1 MDAHSR
7 YFPTKSSF
15 WHPLILV
22 SACFLAYS
30 NIFVSPFIFDD
41 MSVVLNNPNIFSLWP
56 HEPSSISPTRIV
68 AAVTFSLNYAWAGFS
83 PAEYH
88 LVNILIHCG
97 AGLFLYGVIRRTLLL
112 PRWNA
117 RFDSSAPGLAF
128 AIALLWIVHPL
139 QTESVTYIA
148 QRIEAL
154 MGLFFLMAFYG
165 FIRAQSSPHSKI
177 WYAAAVVACAIGMG
191 TKEIMVCAPILLFL
205 YDGVFIAASWKDLAR
220 QRWKLHSLFFSTWIV
235 FFGLLVMG
243 IAQATEEQ
251 AALFTTD
258 SVRWD
263 YALTQLNVLI
273 HYLKLSLIPY
283 PLCLDYRWPLVNSFS
298 EALWPGTLT
307 LLLAGGAV
315 WALWRRSWLGF
326 IGAWFFI
333 ILAPTSSINP
343 LPDVAFEHRMYLPL
357 AGVLAFIVILIH
369 EGLGRYCRASCKTPA
384 DAEAGVPPGMK
395 PPISS
400 GFGRGS
406 GLAARRGWEY
416 GNVILFG
423 IVVVTFGI
431 LTHFRNETYH
441 SEESMWKDVLLKRPD
456 NFRTT
461 IALSS
466 AFINE
471 GRYEEADPLCTTLL
485 SRLPDFS
492 KLSPEIIKKNF
503 SRPGRPPLPL
513 YYSMAHN
520 NLGNIALNTNHPEAA
535 IQHFREAIR
544 VMPGAAWAYLNLGR
558 VLFSENHI
566 SEAIAEWNRVL
577 EIQPGDSQTHGLLGI
592 AFSRNK
598 QYQQAAK
605 HFELSIKYNPA
616 YWFARAEVAWLLA
629 TCPSSEVRNGTLAI
643 EMAKPL
649 LDVSKG
655 ESARAADI
663 LAAAY
668 AEAGDYSNAVK
679 YAEQALVLIARTPGM
694 IQTNSIS
701 SNAVQARLNGYKAR
715 QPFRE

>member
-1 MDAHSR
+1 MGFRARH
-7 YFPTKSSF
+7 FPTKSSF
-15 WHPLILV
+15 WHPLILI
-22 SACFLAYS
+22 SAGFVVYS
-30 NIFVSPFIFDD
+30 NIFASPFIFDD
-41 MSVVLNNPNIFSLWP
+41 MSVVVNNPNIFSLWP
-56 HEPSSISPTRIV
+56 QGGSSISPTRIV
-68 AAVTFSLNYAWAGFS
+68 AAISFSLNYAWSGFS

-88 LVNILIHCG
+88 LINILIHCG
-97 AGLFLYGVIRRTLLL
+97 AGLFLYGVMRRTLLL

-117 RFDSSAPGLAF
+117 RFNASAPGLAF

-154 MGLFFLMAFYG
+154 MGLFFLMTFYG

-177 WYAAAVVACAIGMG
+177 WVAAAVAACAIGMG

-205 YDGVFIAASWKDLAR
+205 YDGVFIASSWSDLAR
-220 QRWKLHSLFFSTWIV
+220 QRWKLHSVFFSTWIV

-243 IAQATEEQ
+243 IAEATEEQ

-307 LLLAGGAV
+307 LLLAGASV
-315 WALWRRSWLGF
+315 WALWRRSWAGF
-326 IGAWFFI
+326 VGAWFFI

-369 EGLGRYCRASCKTPA
+369 EGLSRHCIKGERS
-384 DAEAGVPPGMK
+384 DS
-395 PPISS
+395 PIMR
-400 GFGRGS
+400 FG
-406 GLAARRGWEY
+406 
-416 GNVILFG
+416 VILLG
-423 IVVVTFGI
+423 VVVLIFGI

-456 NFRTT
+456 NFRTAV
-461 IALSS
+461 ALSS

-471 GRYEEADPLCTTLL
+471 GRYGEAEPLCTTLL
-485 SRLPDFS
+485 ARLPDFS
-492 KLSPEIIKKNF
+492 KLSPEIIKKNY

-520 NLGNIALNTNHPEAA
+520 NLGNIALNSNHPEAA
-535 IQHFREAIR
+535 KQHFREAIR
-544 VMPGAAWAYLNLGR
+544 VMPGAAWAYLNLGQA
-558 VLFSENHI
+558 LFSENHI
-566 SEAIAEWNRVL
+566 SEAIVEWNRVL

-592 AFSRNK
+592 AFSRDN
-598 QYQQAAK
+598 QYQQAVN
-605 HFELSIKYNPA
+605 HFALSLKYNPA
-616 YWFARAEVAWLLA
+616 YWFARAQVAWLLA
-629 TCPSSEVRNGTLAI
+629 TCPSNEVRNGTLAI
-643 EMAKPL
+643 EMAKL
-649 LDVSKG
+649 LLEGSKQ

-679 YAEQALVLIARTPGM
+679 YAERALVLIARTPGM

-701 SNAVQARLNGYKAR
+701 SNAVQIRLNGYKAQ
-715 QPFRE
+715 QPYRE

>member
-1 MDAHSR
+1 
-7 YFPTKSSF
+7 
-15 WHPLILV
+15 
-22 SACFLAYS
+22 
-30 NIFVSPFIFDD
+30 
-41 MSVVLNNPNIFSLWP
+41 
-56 HEPSSISPTRIV
+56 
-68 AAVTFSLNYAWAGFS
+68 
-83 PAEYH
+83 
-88 LVNILIHCG
+88 
-97 AGLFLYGVIRRTLLL
+97 
-112 PRWNA
+112 
-117 RFDSSAPGLAF
+117 
-128 AIALLWIVHPL
+128 
-139 QTESVTYIA
+139 
-148 QRIEAL
+148 

-191 TKEIMVCAPILLFL
+191 TKEIMVCAPILLLL
-205 YDGVFIAASWKDLAR
+205 YDGVFIASSWSDLVR

-235 FFGLLVMG
+235 FFGLLLLG
-243 IAQATEEQ
+243 ISQATEEQ

-307 LLLAGGAV
+307 LLLAGGSV
-315 WALWRRSWLGF
+315 WALWRRSWMGF

-333 ILAPTSSINP
+333 ILAPTSSFNP

-357 AGVLAFIVILIH
+357 AGVIALIVILIH
-369 EGLGRYCRASCKTPA
+369 EGFSRYCRASCNTPA
-384 DAEAGVPPGMK
+384 DAEAPSAGSGQAGVPPGMN
-395 PPISS
+395 PPVPS

-406 GLAARRGWEY
+406 GLAARRGREY
-416 GNVILFG
+416 CNVILFG
-423 IVVVTFGI
+423 IVVLTFGI

-456 NFRTT
+456 NFRTA

-471 GRYEEADPLCTTLL
+471 GRHGEAEPLCTTLL
-485 SRLPDFS
+485 ARLPDFS
-492 KLSPEIIKKNF
+492 KLPPELIKKNY

-520 NLGNIALNTNHPEAA
+520 NLGNIALNSNHPEAA
-535 IQHFREAIR
+535 KQHFREAIR
-544 VMPGAAWAYLNLGR
+544 VMPGAAWAYLNLGKA
-558 VLFSENHI
+558 LFSENHI
-566 SEAIAEWNRVL
+566 SEAIIEWNRVL

-592 AFSRNK
+592 AFFRDN
-598 QYQQAAK
+598 QYQQAVN
-605 HFELSIKYNPA
+605 HFALSLKYNPA
-616 YWFARAEVAWLLA
+616 DWFARAQVAWLLA
-629 TCPSSEVRNGTLAI
+629 TCPSNEVRNGTLAI

-649 LDVSKG
+649 LEGSKQ

-694 IQTNSIS
+694 IQTQSTS
-701 SNAVQARLNGYKAR
+701 SNDVQIRLNGYKAR
-715 QPFRE
+715 QPYRE

>member
-1 MDAHSR
+1 
-7 YFPTKSSF
+7 
-15 WHPLILV
+15 
-22 SACFLAYS
+22 
-30 NIFVSPFIFDD
+30 

-56 HEPSSISPTRIV
+56 QESSSISPTRIV
-68 AAVTFSLNYAWAGFS
+68 AAISFSLNYAWAGFS

-112 PRWNA
+112 PRWNS

-148 QRIEAL
+148 QRIESL

-165 FIRAQSSPHSKI
+165 FIRAQSSPHFKA
-177 WYAAAVVACAIGMG
+177 WLAAAVVACAIGMG

-205 YDGVFIAASWKDLAR
+205 YDGVFIASSWRDLVR
-220 QRWKLHSLFFSTWIV
+220 KRWKLHSLFFSTWLV
-235 FFGLLVMG
+235 FFGLLLRG

-273 HYLKLSLIPY
+273 HYLKLSIIPY

-307 LLLAGGAV
+307 LLLTGGSV
-315 WALWRRSWLGF
+315 WALWRRSWMGF

-333 ILAPTSSINP
+333 ILAPTSSFNP

-357 AGVLAFIVILIH
+357 AGVLAFFVILIH
-369 EGLGRYCRASCKTPA
+369 EGLSHYGIKGEKSGSKIRHF
-384 DAEAGVPPGMK
+384 GLILLGMVA
-395 PPISS
+395 
-400 GFGRGS
+400 
-406 GLAARRGWEY
+406 L
-416 GNVILFG
+416 
-423 IVVVTFGI
+423 TFGI
-431 LTHFRNETYH
+431 LTHFRNETYQ
-441 SEESMWKDVLLKRPD
+441 SEESLWEDVLLKRPD
-456 NFRTT
+456 NFRTA

-466 AFINE
+466 AFIKE
-471 GRYEEADPLCTTLL
+471 GRYEEADPLCTNLL
-485 SRLPDFS
+485 ARLPDFS
-492 KLSPEIIKKNF
+492 KLSPELIKKKF

-520 NLGNIALNTNHPEAA
+520 NLGNIALNMNKPEAA
-535 IQHFREAIR
+535 KQHFREAIR
-544 VMPGAAWAYLNLGR
+544 VMPGAAWAYLSLGKA
-558 VLFSENHI
+558 LFSENHI
-566 SEAIAEWNRVL
+566 SEAIVEWNKVL
-577 EIQPGDSQTHGLLGI
+577 EIQPDDSQTHELLGI
-592 AFSRNK
+592 AFSK
-598 QYQQAAK
+598 KHQYQQAVN
-605 HFELSIKYNPA
+605 HFSLSVKYNPA
-616 YWFARAEVAWLLA
+616 CWFARAQAAWLLA
-629 TCPSSEVRNGTLAI
+629 TCPSNEVRNGTLAI

-649 LDVSKG
+649 LDASQN

-679 YAEQALVLIARTPGM
+679 YAELALSLISRTAG
-694 IQTNSIS
+694 INQTQSIT

-715 QPFRE
+715 QPYRE